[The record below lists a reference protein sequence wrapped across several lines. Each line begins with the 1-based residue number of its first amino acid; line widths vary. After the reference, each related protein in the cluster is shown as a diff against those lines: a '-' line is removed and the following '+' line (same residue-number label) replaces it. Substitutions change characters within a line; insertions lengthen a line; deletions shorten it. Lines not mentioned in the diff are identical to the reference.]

1 MMFFYAAKPY
11 KTLNEK
17 ENPWEIFNKKKPKK
31 IYCGNNTFLIN
42 SRVFPISIWLGLFL
56 LPFFLLTVL
65 SNLSDLGFL
74 KRHPEVLMFGNISH
88 FQITPHNICSSDV
101 KSVLRQ

>member
-1 MMFFYAAKPY
+1 MMFFYAAEPY

-17 ENPWEIFNKKKPKK
+17 ENPWEIYSKNPPKK
-31 IYCGNNTFLIN
+31 IYCGDKTFLIN

-65 SNLSDLGFL
+65 GNVLDLSFL

-101 KSVLRQ
+101 KSVLSE